1 MQTLMP
7 VFGCKNSCY
16 NRGPQL
22 LKLQQLRFKELF
34 IKGDSLYMVQILPF
48 AGWRFDLSQVGA
60 LSEVTAPAN
69 SLIDESLQRTLYRQH
84 PCNAVR
90 LVLNREEPG
99 DTSPSDRC
107 TRADDFW
114 RLWKR
119 EGILIREHDA
129 AFYIIETT
137 FKSSGLE
144 RTRWSVIAR
153 LQLPDSSE
161 SASEIPTVVKAD
173 PERVTEQSALR
184 RICHASLVPV
194 VALLTD
200 TTGGDSDP
208 RSLSDHFEFVVRQ
221 VPPVECHNDDGVRH
235 RMWPLTNPTLCSE
248 LQRRFANFSLRITGG
263 YEEYLAAKA
272 DPDRARTSDPNDA
285 SRSVL
290 ACLIPADDPGLE
302 FLPHLLS
309 RNLSAPMSAE
319 QIRAILGAEFQCQ
332 FVGNEPTASEDA
344 TELARINSEQPC
356 IAVGT
361 CDGVWMLV
369 TDSPSITPAVNEFLI
384 DRINRAINT
393 ATSTNEPLQ
402 SHQLA
407 APNAS
412 LAKRSKA
419 CFHANPLSIQFIEPA
434 RTPDELLQLVDA
446 GRLLSESGA
455 CVSPGIPTGLTFLST
470 QNPGA

>member
-1 MQTLMP
+1 
-7 VFGCKNSCY
+7 
-16 NRGPQL
+16 
-22 LKLQQLRFKELF
+22 
-34 IKGDSLYMVQILPF
+34 MVQILPF

-69 SLIDESLQRTLYRQH
+69 SLIDETLQRTLYRQH

-99 DTSPSDRC
+99 DTSSAERC

-119 EGILIREHDA
+119 EGILLREHDA

-137 FKSSGLE
+137 FKSSGHE
-144 RTRWSVIAR
+144 RTRWSVMAR
-153 LQLPDSSE
+153 LQLPDSADSDSE
-161 SASEIPTVVKAD
+161 VPTVVKAVAQ
-173 PERVTEQSALR
+173 RVADQSALR
-184 RICHASLVPV
+184 RVCHASLAPV
-194 VALLTD
+194 VALLAD
-200 TTGGDSDP
+200 TTGADSDP

-221 VPPVECHNDDGVRH
+221 VPPVECHGDDGVRQ
-235 RMWPLTNPTLCSE
+235 RVWPLTNPTLCSE
-248 LQRRFANFSLRITGG
+248 LQRRFASFSLCIIGG
-263 YEEYLAAKA
+263 YEEYLAAKS

-309 RNLSAPMSAE
+309 RTLPGPKSAA
-319 QIRAILGAEFQCQ
+319 QIQELLGPEFQYQ
-332 FVGNEPTASEDA
+332 FVGSEPTASEDA
-344 TELARINSEQPC
+344 AELARINSEQPC

-361 CDGVWMLV
+361 SDGAWMIV

-393 ATSTNEPLQ
+393 ATSTNESLQ
-402 SHQLA
+402 SHQFA
-407 APNAS
+407 EPNTS
-412 LAKRSKA
+412 LAKRSAA
-419 CFHANPLSIQFIEPA
+419 CFQSEPLSIQFIEPA
-434 RTPDELLQLVDA
+434 RTSDELLQLSDA
-446 GRLLSESGA
+446 GLTLPESGA
-455 CVSPGIPTGLTFLST
+455 CLSPGIPTGLTFLST

>member
-1 MQTLMP
+1 
-7 VFGCKNSCY
+7 
-16 NRGPQL
+16 
-22 LKLQQLRFKELF
+22 
-34 IKGDSLYMVQILPF
+34 MVQILPF

-69 SLIDESLQRTLYRQH
+69 SLIDETLQRTLYRQH

-99 DTSPSDRC
+99 DTSSAERC

-119 EGILIREHDA
+119 EGILLREHDA

-137 FKSSGLE
+137 FKSSGHE

-153 LQLPDSSE
+153 LQLPDSADSDSE
-161 SASEIPTVVKAD
+161 VPTVVKAVAQ
-173 PERVTEQSALR
+173 RVADQSALR
-184 RICHASLVPV
+184 RVCHASLVPV
-194 VALLTD
+194 VALLAD
-200 TTGGDSDP
+200 TTGADSDP

-221 VPPVECHNDDGVRH
+221 VPPVECHGDDGVRQ
-235 RMWPLTNPTLCSE
+235 RVWPLTNPTLCSE
-248 LQRRFANFSLRITGG
+248 LQRRFASFSLCIIGG

-309 RNLSAPMSAE
+309 RTLPGPKSAA
-319 QIRAILGAEFQCQ
+319 QIQELLGPEFQYQ
-332 FVGNEPTASEDA
+332 FVGSEPTASEDA
-344 TELARINSEQPC
+344 AELARINSEQPC

-361 CDGVWMLV
+361 SDGAWMIV

-393 ATSTNEPLQ
+393 ATSTNESLQ

-407 APNAS
+407 EPNTS
-412 LAKRSKA
+412 LAKRSAA
-419 CFHANPLSIQFIEPA
+419 CFESEPLSIQFIEPA
-434 RTPDELLQLVDA
+434 RTSDELLQLSDA
-446 GRLLSESGA
+446 GLTLPESGA
-455 CVSPGIPTGLTFLST
+455 CLSPGIPTGLTFLST

>member
-1 MQTLMP
+1 
-7 VFGCKNSCY
+7 
-16 NRGPQL
+16 
-22 LKLQQLRFKELF
+22 
-34 IKGDSLYMVQILPF
+34 MVQILPF

-69 SLIDESLQRTLYRQH
+69 NLIDETVQRTLYRQH

-137 FKSSGLE
+137 FRSSGHE

-153 LQLPDSSE
+153 IQLPDSSE
-161 SASEIPTVVKAD
+161 SDSEIPTVVKAD
-173 PERVTEQSALR
+173 VQRVTEQSALR

-200 TTGGDSDP
+200 TTGADSDP

-248 LQRRFANFSLRITGG
+248 LQRRFANFSLRIISG

-272 DPDRARTSDPNDA
+272 DPDRVRTSDPNDA

-309 RNLSAPMSAE
+309 RNLSTPMSTE
-319 QIRAILGAEFQCQ
+319 QILAILETEFQCQ
-332 FVGNEPTASEDA
+332 FVGSEPTASEDA
-344 TELARINSEQPC
+344 AELSRINSEQPC

-361 CDGVWMLV
+361 SNGAWMIV
-369 TDSPSITPAVNEFLI
+369 SDSPSATPASNEFLI

-393 ATSTNEPLQ
+393 ATTTNEPLQ

-407 APNAS
+407 EPDAS
-412 LAKRSKA
+412 LAKRSAA
-419 CFHANPLSIQFIEPA
+419 CFQVNPLSIQFIEPA
-434 RTPDELLQLVDA
+434 RTANELLQQSDA
-446 GRLLSESGA
+446 GLTLAEQGARLI
-455 CVSPGIPTGLTFLST
+455 PGIPTGLTFLST

>member
-1 MQTLMP
+1 M
-7 VFGCKNSCY
+7 
-16 NRGPQL
+16 
-22 LKLQQLRFKELF
+22 LREFSF
-34 IKGDSLYMVQILPF
+34 IKGDSFYMVQILPF

-69 SLIDESLQRTLYRQH
+69 NLINESLQRTLYRQH

-137 FKSSGLE
+137 FRLSGHE

-153 LQLPDSSE
+153 LQLPDSNQPD
-161 SASEIPTVVKAD
+161 SEIPTFVNAD
-173 PERVTEQSALR
+173 PRCVAEQSTLR
-184 RICHASLVPV
+184 KVCHASLVPV

-200 TTGGDSDP
+200 TTGADSDP

-221 VPPVECHNDDGVRH
+221 VPPVECYNDDGVRH

-248 LQRRFANFSLRITGG
+248 LQRRFANFSLRIIGG

-272 DPDRARTSDPNDA
+272 DPDRARTADPNDA

-302 FLPHLLS
+302 FLPQLLS
-309 RNLSAPMSAE
+309 RTLSSPISAE
-319 QIRAILGAEFQCQ
+319 QIRAILETEFQCQ
-332 FVGNEPTASEDA
+332 VVGSEPTASEDA
-344 TELARINSEQPC
+344 AELSRINSEQPC

-361 CDGVWMLV
+361 SDGTWMIV
-369 TDSPSITPAVNEFLI
+369 TDSQSITPPEGEFLI
-384 DRINRAINT
+384 DRINRAIDI

-402 SHQLA
+402 SHQVA
-407 APNAS
+407 EPNAN
-412 LAKRSKA
+412 LAKCSAA
-419 CFHANPLSIQFIEPA
+419 CFQSNPLSIQFIEPP
-434 RTPDELLQLVDA
+434 RTSDELLQLSDA
-446 GRLLSESGA
+446 GLTLPKTGARLT
-455 CVSPGIPTGLTFLST
+455 PGIPTGLTFLST
-470 QNPGA
+470 QNQGA

>member
-1 MQTLMP
+1 MP

-16 NRGPQL
+16 NQSPQ
-22 LKLQQLRFKELF
+22 LKLQRLRLEELF

-69 SLIDESLQRTLYRQH
+69 SLIDESLQRSLYRQH

-137 FKSSGLE
+137 FKSAGHE
-144 RTRWSVIAR
+144 RTRWGVIAR

-161 SASEIPTVVKAD
+161 SDSEIPTIVKAD
-173 PERVTEQSALR
+173 PQCVSNQSALR
-184 RICHASLVPV
+184 RKCHASLVPV

-200 TTGGDSDP
+200 TTGADSDP

-248 LQRRFANFSLRITGG
+248 LQRRFANFSLRIVSG

-309 RNLSAPMSAE
+309 RALSAPMSTE

-344 TELARINSEQPC
+344 AELARINSEQPC

-361 CDGVWMLV
+361 SDGVWMIV
-369 TDSPSITPAVNEFLI
+369 TDSPSTIPAANEFLI
-384 DRINRAINT
+384 DRINRAIST
-393 ATSTNEPLQ
+393 ATSTNESLQ

-407 APNAS
+407 EPNAS
-412 LAKRSKA
+412 LAKRSAA
-419 CFHANPLSIQFIEPA
+419 CFHSSPLSIQFIEPA
-434 RTPDELLQLVDA
+434 RTADELLQLSDA
-446 GRLLSESGA
+446 GLILAESGA
-455 CVSPGIPTGLTFLST
+455 RLAPGILTGLTFLST